1 MTTREKTPVVT
12 REEKGRGLQRHWGQ
26 LMGPFE
32 EMERTFE
39 RLLPRGWLRP
49 WRLDLPG
56 WSELTPFEIRA
67 PRIDMVDREDEIYL
81 RAEVPGVKKEDLDV
95 AVTEDTV
102 TIRGT
107 VHHEAAEEEKGEYL
121 HREMTY
127 GGFSRMVALPVG
139 VDVDHCKVVYKDG
152 ILEIRLPKV
161 EGAKPR
167 RIAIEEG

>member
-1 MTTREKTPVVT
+1 MTTREIVK
-12 REEKGRGLQRHWGQ
+12 EEKGRGLQRHVGQ
-26 LMGPFE
+26 VMSPFE

-49 WRLDLPG
+49 WRLEWPG
-56 WSELTPFEIRA
+56 LGEPMPFEIRA
-67 PRIDMVDREDEIYL
+67 PRIDLLDQEDEFYL

-95 AVTEDTV
+95 SVTEDTV
-102 TIRGT
+102 TIRAG
-107 VHHEAAEEEKGEYL
+107 VHHEAEEERKGEYL

-127 GGFSRMVALPVG
+127 GGFSRTLPLPVA
-139 VDVDHCKVVYKDG
+139 VDVDHCKVMYKDG
-152 ILEIRLPKV
+152 ILEIRLPKI